1 MTPEEQTMEE
11 QACEQ
16 CPKMTYKQRIIGFCA
31 CCGLGYLLSFMGY
44 LSLAAGGMTNANIRT
59 FVALYVLGNFIAIAA
74 TLFVIGP
81 KKQCKKMF
89 DTTRRKTTI
98 FWLCTLLLVLVLALA
113 KAPVFLVFLALVV
126 QIGASV
132 WYSASYIP
140 YGRRMIIRCCQASLF
155 KPCPE
160 ACKPVETFTGA

>member
-1 MTPEEQTMEE
+1 MFWTM
-11 QACEQ
+11 CGVVVH
-16 CPKMTYKQRIIGFCA
+16 PVNHVVCA
-31 CCGLGYLLSFMGY
+31 RSSRG
-44 LSLAAGGMTNANIRT
+44 A
-59 FVALYVLGNFIAIAA
+59 
-74 TLFVIGP
+74 
-81 KKQCKKMF
+81 
-89 DTTRRKTTI
+89 
-98 FWLCTLLLVLVLALA
+98 
-113 KAPVFLVFLALVV
+113 